1 MKNILSIITLIFF
14 TGVLLA
20 QQGLYKKK
28 SVSSLNAVWIKPGA
42 AKNTNVNVKILN
54 DFMKFYVEMPR
65 FNFNQ
70 LSKSQVRSFLDKA
83 NALDE
88 VSSEKLSEVMESTII
103 KDIIDILNDPEI
115 QKMRSENFKD
125 ESDFESFAAT
135 KAKSLSLT
143 SEQLGQLMNSAYIY
157 LPYVTSIKTKQEKN
171 DLEIDMSGGI
181 IWWKLNISSDGSLS
195 VDEVLN
201 AETSSSNVIDLKSKN
216 VITGKTETYDE
227 YSFGDKSYKTTPQ
240 TYVQGDAMLAFAKNL
255 NVKTRELSDFKL
267 QAQIIEKDN
276 QSYGFQLGLG
286 DGLHLDD
293 PMFLVEFSEDSEG
306 NEKIDKIGFLRV
318 SKSADN
324 KEDESALSSATQLY
338 GDKGDVGSVVME
350 HPRLGIDVRLR
361 LGMKSGLNIE
371 PAHFLRWSTSY
382 FDSEPEYL
390 IEETAKSAYV
400 MGLDFSYN
408 LAPIIGVS
416 QTFLDFGFNVG
427 VLKTKLTE
435 FAKDEVWAPFMWD
448 AGMGLS
454 KKIWFGR
461 MSVPIGVAGK
471 WQSITIANTDEES
484 ISFSGAGVNAN
495 VGFEYMINADII
507 FHAGVEYNYAMPVSS
522 VTGINSDGNE
532 VDWTDYVD
540 LAHWNEDDSYEYGG
554 TEKALN
560 TGGLSIKVGIDYSL
574 GSLGFD
580 LFGFLDPLKK
590 Y

>member
-1 MKNILSIITLIFF
+1 MKNNLLLILLV
-14 TGVLLA
+14 GVLSA
-20 QQGLYKKK
+20 QQGIYKKK
-28 SVSSLNAVWIKPGA
+28 SVSSLDAVWIKPGA
-42 AKNTNVNVKILN
+42 AKNTDVNIKILN
-54 DFMKFYVEMPR
+54 DFMKFYIEIPR
-65 FNFNQ
+65 FDFNK
-70 LSKSQVRSFLDKA
+70 LSKSQVRSFIDKA

-103 KDIIDILNDPEI
+103 KDIIDVLNDPEI

-157 LPYVTSIKTKQEKN
+157 LPYITSIETKQEKN

-181 IWWKLNISSDGSLS
+181 IWWKVNVSSDGTVN

-216 VITGKTETYDE
+216 IITGKTETYDE

-240 TYVQGDAMLAFAKNL
+240 TYVQGGAMLAFAKNL

-267 QAQIIEKDN
+267 QAQIIEKDRR
-276 QSYGFQLGLG
+276 SYGFQLGLG

-324 KEDESALSSATQLY
+324 KEDQSALSSATQLY
-338 GDKGDVGSVVME
+338 GDNGDVGSVVME
-350 HPRLGIDVRLR
+350 HPRLGMDVRFR
-361 LGMKSGLNIE
+361 LGMKSGLNVE
-371 PAHFLRWSTSY
+371 PAHFLYMSY
-382 FDSEPEYL
+382 GGL
-390 IEETAKSAYV
+390 IEEPAESAFM

-416 QTFLDFGFNVG
+416 QTFLDLGFNLG
-427 VLKTKLTE
+427 VLNTELTD
-435 FAKDEVWAPFMWD
+435 FAIDQQWAPFMWD
-448 AGMGLS
+448 VGMGLS

-461 MSVPIGVAGK
+461 MSVPFGIAGK
-471 WQSITIANTDEES
+471 WQAITIANTEEES
-484 ISFSGAGVNAN
+484 LSFSGAGVTAS

-507 FHAGVEYNYAMPVSS
+507 FHAGIDYNYALPISS
-522 VTGINSDGNE
+522 IIYINSDGDE
-532 VDWTDYVD
+532 VDYSDGESYNTGETYVD
-540 LAHWNEDDSYEYGG
+540 HWNEDGGSYWAGY
-554 TEKALN
+554 TDKAMN
-560 TGGLSIKVGIDYSL
+560 TGGLSIKLGIDYSL